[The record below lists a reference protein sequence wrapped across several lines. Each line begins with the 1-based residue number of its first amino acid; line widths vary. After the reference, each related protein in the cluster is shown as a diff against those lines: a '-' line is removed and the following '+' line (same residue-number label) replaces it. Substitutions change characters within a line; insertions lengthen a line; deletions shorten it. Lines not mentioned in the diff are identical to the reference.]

1 MSASTWSS
9 VTWDVA
15 RAGGLM
21 AYVLLTL
28 SVALGLALSVRWQ
41 RPRWPRLI
49 TNDLHNFVAG
59 LTLVFMALHGV
70 GLLLDP
76 FMRFGWAEVLIP
88 LTSHYRALWL
98 APGIVAFYLAVA
110 VWISAYLRPR
120 LGYALWRRLHA
131 ATFAVYALAT
141 VHGLATGTDTHAPWA
156 LGLYA
161 ASLLLVGA
169 LLCYRLLIPIGT
181 RGRAYPNLAGVVALL
196 LIGVGVW
203 TVTGPARPGWNA
215 AANNGQ
221 GNGARGPSALTPGG
235 TTATVDAFARPFAVS
250 YQGALAQ
257 GVPDAT
263 GAVTLGVEA
272 PLTGGPAGR
281 VHLTLQGT
289 VTATGDVAVAGGQ
302 VTLTGPGVGGA
313 PRYQGALQGIGND
326 GAGLQ
331 WQAALVEPSGRT
343 LAVSGTLQV
352 AADGQA
358 TGMVRSSPATR

>member
-1 MSASTWSS
+1 MSASTWSA

-49 TNDLHNFVAG
+49 TNEMHNFVAG
-59 LTLVFMALHGV
+59 LTLAFMALHGI

-88 LTSHYRALWL
+88 LASHYRSLWM
-98 APGIVAFYLAVA
+98 ATGIVAFYLAVA

-131 ATFAVYALAT
+131 ATFAVYALST
-141 VHGLATGTDTHAPWA
+141 VHGLATGTDTRAPWA

-196 LIGVGVW
+196 LVGVCVW

-215 AANNGQ
+215 VANSGQ
-221 GNGARGPSALTPGG
+221 GNGARGPSALIPGG
-235 TTATVDAFARPFAVS
+235 TTAAVDAFARPFAAS
-250 YQGALAQ
+250 YQGTLTQ
-257 GVPDAT
+257 GTPDAT
-263 GAVTLGVEA
+263 GAVTLGVDA
-272 PLTGGPAGR
+272 PLSNGPAGR

-289 VTATGDVAVAGGQ
+289 VTAGGGVAVVAGQ
-302 VTLTGPGVGGA
+302 MTLTGPGGT
-313 PRYQGALQGIGND
+313 PRYAGTLQGIGSD
-326 GAGLQ
+326 GAGLLQ
-331 WQAALVEPSGRT
+331 WQTALVGPSGRT

-358 TGMVRSSPATR
+358 SGVVQGP